1 MPTTIQRETAKIFT
15 FPSKGRSVGGQKS
28 SPVNSA
34 RVVMMPRVASLAFDA
49 WYHQA
54 AMQEERDAKQ

>member
-1 MPTTIQRETAKIFT
+1 MTTTPQRETAKVYT
-15 FPSKGRSVGGQKS
+15 FPSKGRAVTSQKAS
-28 SPVNSA
+28 TAKPG

-54 AMQEERDAKQ
+54 AIQEETGAKR